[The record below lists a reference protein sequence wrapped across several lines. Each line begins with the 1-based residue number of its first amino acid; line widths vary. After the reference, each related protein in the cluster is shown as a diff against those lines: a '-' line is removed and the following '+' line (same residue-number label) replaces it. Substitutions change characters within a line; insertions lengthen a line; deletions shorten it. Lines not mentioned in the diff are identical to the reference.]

1 MIVMVMASP
10 SSYVTVI
17 VSPSLDELDVVP
29 SCAGGVVGAGAGVVG
44 VVEVEVQVCEVV
56 VVLRDEKRSQHR
68 RSVRKERGGRRTHLA
83 ALVVVVSLGVTTGNA
98 TQAPAVGA

>member
-29 SCAGGVVGAGAGVVG
+29 SCAGGVVGAGAGLVAP
-44 VVEVEVQVCEVV
+44 VEVAVQVCEVV
-56 VVLRDEKRSQHR
+56 VVLRCKVV
-68 RSVRKERGGRRTHLA
+68 VRMGALDGQTEGRGRRTSPQSWSSSSGPA
-83 ALVVVVSLGVTTGNA
+83 QRS
-98 TQAPAVGA
+98 APCCTIQLRE